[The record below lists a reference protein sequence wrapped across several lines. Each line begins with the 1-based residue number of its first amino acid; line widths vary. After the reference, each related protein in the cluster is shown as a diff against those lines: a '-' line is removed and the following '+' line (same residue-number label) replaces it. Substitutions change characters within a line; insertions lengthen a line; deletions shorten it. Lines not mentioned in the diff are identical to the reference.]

1 MTQFSPR
8 LPERRLTRRVMVGPV
23 AIGGGAPVTVQSMT
37 RSPIEDTEAN
47 LRELA
52 EAARLG
58 CDISRVAVPSAD
70 AAPWFGRIAAR
81 SPLPLVA
88 DTHFDYRSTL
98 AAIREGA
105 AKIRINPGNM
115 SPDGLERV
123 VAAAGERGIPIR
135 IGGNSGSIFH
145 RDNAAGNGRQGLQG
159 RQEIPEQGAHH
170 DALHG
175 PVNPDAAEADIP
187 SRLAHD
193 ALAWARRIEAMGFK
207 DVVISVKARD
217 ARGTVRANRL
227 LADSG
232 FPLHLGVTAAGDSRS
247 ALMKS
252 AAAVGSLLLDGIG
265 DTIRFSF
272 TGDAAGEIAAAR
284 DLLKALDLRR
294 DGVDVFSCPACG
306 RARVDLAGLA
316 AEVRERLRHVR
327 APLSVAVMGCEVNGP
342 GEARDADAGLASAG
356 GVLHLFVQGK
366 VIGIV
371 PKDEAVDRLAEAVDR
386 LAATWHEQ
394 NPDAE
399 RRE

>member
-1 MTQFSPR
+1 
-8 LPERRLTRRVMVGPV
+8 
-23 AIGGGAPVTVQSMT
+23 
-37 RSPIEDTEAN
+37 
-47 LRELA
+47 
-52 EAARLG
+52 ARLG

-70 AAPWFGRIAAR
+70 AAPWFGKIAAR

-135 IGGNSGSIFH
+135 IGGNSGSILH
-145 RDNAAGNGRQGLQG
+145 RDNHVERDRDRNTESAGAGDEN
-159 RQEIPEQGAHH
+159 AVT
-170 DALHG
+170 D
-175 PVNPDAAEADIP
+175 VP
-187 SRLAHD
+187 SRLAGE
-193 ALAWARRIEAMGFK
+193 ALAWAKRIEGMGFR

-217 ARGTVRANRL
+217 AWRTVRANRL

-247 ALMKS
+247 ALLKS

-284 DLLKALDLRR
+284 DLLKSLNLRR

-316 AEVRERLRHVR
+316 AEVRDRLGHIR
-327 APLSVAVMGCEVNGP
+327 APLAIAVMGCEVNGP

-356 GVLHLFVQGK
+356 GVLHLFVQGN
-366 VIGIV
+366 VIGKV
-371 PKDEAVDRLAEAVDR
+371 PKDEAVDRLVEAVER
-386 LAATWHEQ
+386 LAAAWQ
-394 NPDAE
+394 AKQDAE
-399 RRE
+399 ARTSRTTS

>member
-1 MTQFSPR
+1 MTQFSPHVR
-8 LPERRLTRRVMVGPV
+8 QRQPTRRVMVGTVP
-23 AIGGGAPVTVQSMT
+23 IGGGAPVTVQSMT
-37 RSPIEDTEAN
+37 RSPIEDTDAN

-52 EAARLG
+52 AAAELG

-70 AAPWFGRIAAR
+70 AAPWFGKIAAR

-115 SPDGLERV
+115 PADGLERV
-123 VAAAGERGIPIR
+123 VDAAGERGIPIR
-135 IGGNSGSIFH
+135 IGGNSGSILH
-145 RDNAAGNGRQGLQG
+145 RDQATGR
-159 RQEIPEQGAHH
+159 
-170 DALHG
+170 
-175 PVNPDAAEADIP
+175 EADP
-187 SRLAHD
+187 ENNRSDATDLPTRLAHD
-193 ALAWARRIEAMGFK
+193 ALAWSKRIEAMGFR

-217 ARGTVRANRL
+217 AWGTVRANRL

-247 ALMKS
+247 ALLKS

-272 TGDAAGEIAAAR
+272 TGDAPGEVAAAR
-284 DLLKALDLRR
+284 DLLRSLDLRR

-316 AEVRERLRHVR
+316 AEVRERLGHIQ
-327 APLSVAVMGCEVNGP
+327 APLSIAVMGCEVNGP
-342 GEARDADAGLASAG
+342 GEARDADAGLAFPDG
-356 GVLHLFVQGK
+356 GEGRPVVEMG
-366 VIGIV
+366 VR
-371 PKDEAVDRLAEAVDR
+371 D
-386 LAATWHEQ
+386 
-394 NPDAE
+394 
-399 RRE
+399 

>member
-1 MTQFSPR
+1 
-8 LPERRLTRRVMVGPV
+8 MVGTVPV
-23 AIGGGAPVTVQSMT
+23 GGDAPVTVQSMT

-52 EAARLG
+52 AAARLG

-70 AAPWFGRIAAR
+70 AAPWFGKIAAR

-145 RDNAAGNGRQGLQG
+145 RDNAAGNGR
-159 RQEIPEQGAHH
+159 RERHDRRESHEQ
-170 DALHG
+170 DAQSDA
-175 PVNPDAAEADIP
+175 PKDPDATDYDDIP

-272 TGDAAGEIAAAR
+272 TGDAAGEIAAAC

-316 AEVRERLRHVR
+316 EEVRERLGHIR

-366 VIGIV
+366 VIGKV